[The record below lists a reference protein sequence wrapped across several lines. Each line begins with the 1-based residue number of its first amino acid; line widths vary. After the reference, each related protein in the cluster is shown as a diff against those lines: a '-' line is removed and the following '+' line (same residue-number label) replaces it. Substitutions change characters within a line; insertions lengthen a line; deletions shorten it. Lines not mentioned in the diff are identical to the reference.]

1 MKNLSQLG
9 KGEAADRMEIFGK
22 SVNPRLLR
30 PYRLCRGVKNEIIEL
45 MPNITTND
53 SGMRPIDGT

>member
-9 KGEAADRMEIFGK
+9 KGEAAERMEIFGK
-22 SVNPRLLR
+22 SVNPQLLR
-30 PYRLCRGVKNEIIEL
+30 PYRLCPGVKNEIIEL

-53 SGMRPIDGT
+53 DALR